1 MTSTTEVLK
10 NTHGPRILLAMGI
23 TTIALTIAAVGIP
36 NLLRSRIAA
45 NEASAVGSLRTLDT
59 ALATYSAQHPNEGYP
74 QKMSDLTPY
83 IDSKLASGEKSGYRF
98 RYVPETQDTDGV
110 VKAFHVEAAP
120 ISTQSGVRRFSSD
133 ETADIRYQASLTEP
147 EKSLADASPEKAE
160 QTSVRTSAKM
170 IRKTA
175 LNLIVEEPSV
185 AAEKIRLLASR
196 LGGYVE
202 SVRSSDEGTAAKQT
216 SIAIRVPSDRL
227 DEARH
232 EVRGFAE
239 RVSNEQDDARDVSSH
254 HVDLESHLRNYRAEE
269 AQYLDIMRRSGTIKD
284 TLAVSE
290 HLADVRGRIERTQGQ
305 LDQLAQQTEM
315 ALLEVNLRTELAPQ
329 PMDVRWHPGAEIK
342 SAFWTAVDDLSTYA
356 NFMIEVL
363 FRLPVFALWTF
374 TILTSLFGGWRLL
387 TWTWRR
393 FVPSAVPVIQ
403 TVAAEPSHGN

>member
-1 MTSTTEVLK
+1 
-10 NTHGPRILLAMGI
+10 
-23 TTIALTIAAVGIP
+23 
-36 NLLRSRIAA
+36 
-45 NEASAVGSLRTLDT
+45 
-59 ALATYSAQHPNEGYP
+59 
-74 QKMSDLTPY
+74 MSDLTPY